1 MKIVVNTTFGVFGVS
16 KKIIIENDNEPL
28 MVELFEK
35 LTEAIEQNYIYG
47 YNTIVELYDKNG
59 KKIKYIEAE
68 F

>member
-28 MVELFEK
+28 MVGLFEK
-35 LTEAIEQNYIYG
+35 LIEATEQNYIYG
-47 YNTIVELYDKNG
+47 YNTVELYDKNG
-59 KKIKYIEAE
+59 KKINCIEAE

>member
-16 KKIIIENDNEPL
+16 RKFIIENDNELL

-47 YNTIVELYDKNG
+47 YNTKVELYDKNG
-59 KKIKYIEAE
+59 KIINCIETE

>member
-35 LTEAIEQNYIYG
+35 LIEATEQNYIYG
-47 YNTIVELYDKNG
+47 YNTKVELYDKNG
-59 KKIKYIEAE
+59 NKINCIETE

>member
-16 KKIIIENDNEPL
+16 KKIIIENDNELL

-35 LTEAIEQNYIYG
+35 LTEAMKQNYKYG
-47 YNTIVELYDKNG
+47 YDAKVELYDENDML
-59 KKIKYIEAE
+59 IRCIETE

>member
-35 LTEAIEQNYIYG
+35 LTEAMEQNYIYG

-59 KKIKYIEAE
+59 KIINCIETE

>member
-1 MKIVVNTTFGVFGVS
+1 MKIVVNKTYGVVGVS
-16 KKIIIENDNEPL
+16 RKYIIENDNEPL

>member
-1 MKIVVNTTFGVFGVS
+1 MKIVINKTYGAVGVS
-16 KKIIIENDNEPL
+16 RKYIIENDNEPL

>member
-1 MKIVVNTTFGVFGVS
+1 MKIVVNKIYGVVGVCR
-16 KKIIIENDNEPL
+16 KYIIENDNEPL

-35 LTEAIEQNYIYG
+35 LIEAMEQNYIYG

-59 KKIKYIEAE
+59 NKIKCIETE